1 MAGAVADVVDVRTDM
16 ELERFDAADERWN
29 DGCLRFESYTAL
41 LGSEDL
47 MLETAAR
54 RDPLPN
60 D

>member
-1 MAGAVADVVDVRTDM
+1 MAGSVADVVDVRTDM
-16 ELERFDAADERWN
+16 KLERFDGTDERWI
-29 DGCLRFESYTAL
+29 DWCFRFESYTAL